1 MTQINKEESSN
12 INRGV
17 ELILRRDKPKRKT
30 FSFSFEKVVSL
41 LKKEVTIYFNF
52 SFDIRKQS
60 SKGDQK

>member
-1 MTQINKEESSN
+1 MNKLNKEESSN

-52 SFDIRKQS
+52 SFDIKDQS
-60 SKGDQK
+60 SKGDSK

>member
-52 SFDIRKQS
+52 SFDIKDQS
-60 SKGDQK
+60 SKGDSK